1 MSTPASDHAP
11 STPVNDRRMS
21 FIAGLLLALGAL
33 LLWFAS
39 RMTWMIVEA
48 FDDKAG
54 ASTIDLS
61 GATWSTEATAIALLL
76 LVAAVAAFA
85 LRRVGRRIVG
95 LISALAAVG
104 ASWTPLMLLT
114 EGADPQRA
122 HQLLTSGAASQQAS
136 NPVSISSWAEIT
148 DIVVS
153 STGPAVALLGSAI
166 ALVGGVLLAMRPG
179 RDGPRLNK
187 YERKAQREEKLAEDL
202 RATPDSGRVLWDALD
217 ADIDPTDLHQDR
229 K

>member
-1 MSTPASDHAP
+1 M
-11 STPVNDRRMS
+11 NDRKTS
-21 FIAGLLLALGAL
+21 FIAGLLLMLGAL

-39 RMTWMIVEA
+39 RMTWLTVEA

-61 GATWSTEATAIALLL
+61 GAAWSTEATAIALLL

-85 LRRVGRRIVG
+85 LRKVGRRVVG
-95 LISALAAVG
+95 AISALAAVG

-114 EGADPQRA
+114 NGADPQRA

-148 DIVVS
+148 NIAVS
-153 STGPAVALLGSAI
+153 NAGPMVAMLGSAI
-166 ALVGGVLLAMRPG
+166 ALVGGVLLAMKPG
-179 RDGPRLNK
+179 SDGAKLNK

-217 ADIDPTDLHQDR
+217 ADIDPTDLDPGR